1 MTNKLSR
8 DSIRDGDVYRMLKE
22 QEHVTNIRPLT
33 EAERE
38 VLLDGFLENAPAGPI
53 WVFGYGSLIWN
64 PAFRHTAS
72 RTAQVFGYH
81 RSFCI
86 KTPLGRGS
94 PEYPGLVLALDAGG
108 SCNGVAFRLPARNMR
123 EELSVV
129 WAREM
134 AVSGSYRAVW
144 VRAKTAKGRIN
155 AVTFAINRESDRYA
169 GKLSEEELV
178 ERLSIAS
185 GYLGSCA
192 EYLDNTVTHMRERG
206 IQDAQMFHLQRL
218 VNEARSQKSH

>member
-8 DSIRDGDVYRMLKE
+8 ESIRDGNVYRMLKE

-33 EAERE
+33 KAERD
-38 VLLDGFLENAPAGPI
+38 VALDKFMARGPRKGPI

-64 PAFRHTAS
+64 PAFDHTAQS
-72 RTAQVFGYH
+72 TARVFGYH

-86 KTPLGRGS
+86 KTPLGRGT
-94 PEYPGLVLALDAGG
+94 PDNPGLVLALDAGG
-108 SCNGVAFRLPARNMR
+108 SCNGVAFRLPARRLR

-134 AVSGSYRAVW
+134 AIADSYRAIW
-144 VRAKTAKGRIN
+144 VRAATPRGPVN
-155 AVTFAINRESDRYA
+155 ALTFAINRTSDRYV
-169 GKLSEEELV
+169 GRLPETELV
-178 ERLSIAS
+178 DRLANAS

-192 EYLDNTVTHMRERG
+192 EYLDNTVTHMRANG
-206 IQDAQMFHLQRL
+206 IHDSYLFRLHKLVHQDDS
-218 VNEARSQKSH
+218 N